1 MKYLI
6 IPIFISLI
14 TLLSAC
20 KKEGFYQ
27 GDHFFVKNAG
37 AEMPVY
43 VKGNIQSGTFILFL
57 HGGPGGNA
65 SLPSFMPV
73 SKSSKTITPLLTGI
87 SGDRAFQWEILI
99 QARLLLSN
107 LWMTWI

>member
-1 MKYLI
+1 MKKLAILI
-6 IPIFISLI
+6 SV
-14 TLLSAC
+14 TLVMFLSAC
-20 KKEGFYQ
+20 EKQGFYQ

-73 SKSSKTITPLLTGI
+73 SK
-87 SGDRAFQWEILI
+87 
-99 QARLLLSN
+99 
-107 LWMTWI
+107 